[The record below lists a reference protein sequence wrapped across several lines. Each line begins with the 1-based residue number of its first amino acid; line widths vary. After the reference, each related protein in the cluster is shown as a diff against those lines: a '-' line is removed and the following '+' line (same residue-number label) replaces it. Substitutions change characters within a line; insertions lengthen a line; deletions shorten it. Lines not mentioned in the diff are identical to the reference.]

1 MNNDEKLSGEV
12 YNSVED
18 ADRASRS
25 HTDPYTGWTIYD
37 TINNVNMTY
46 GGQGF
51 ANIPN
56 PFANPFTPPQ
66 AWQAQSGLF
75 NCPGYEQYA
84 QQKMTQECFNDC
96 CCAYEPQYG
105 RKR

>member
-12 YNSVED
+12 YNSVDE
-18 ADRASRS
+18 ADRASRT

-37 TINNVNMTY
+37 TINNVNMNC
-46 GGQGF
+46 GCQGF
-51 ANIPN
+51 GNIPN
-56 PFANPFTPPQ
+56 PFTPPPP
-66 AWQAQSGLF
+66 SPGLF

-84 QQKMTQECFNDC
+84 QQAMTQQSLKDC